1 MAALAGDML
10 SFRTRIFGGMLFVAL
25 VSIAV
30 AVFYGK
36 AWFEKVQLDSARER
50 LVRETALAGVILD
63 GMGDHAAGLTRLA
76 AILDMPEERLSLL
89 DPQGY
94 VLGDTALDA
103 QPVTRLDNHA
113 DRPEVRE
120 ATGGTPG
127 FAIRASGTLGK
138 KLAYAA
144 VVLQNGDILRVSV
157 PLANLRQIIDSRL
170 AVFTQIAVITVILS
184 LILAGVLS
192 GALRRSLRQMV
203 SVVEGISLGN
213 FQRRLRRIPGCE
225 FAPLADAVNRMA
237 ENIEEHVRAAAE
249 QTAQLESILDTMSD
263 GVLVLGPR
271 GRIRRCNRALVRH
284 FPAAASALG
293 AQVVEVIPSPPLQNA
308 VDELM
313 AEAEARADARHRASV
328 LAVPPRHGGAD
339 QSGQT
344 GSTACAAAVSGAVLT
359 VDGQALPVASGGQHA
374 SADGVMPGAGPGCG
388 EAKGSQDGLGGP
400 EAPAVEGGR
409 VQRYLHLELPSGQ
422 VMSVCISLPPA
433 SETADGEQLGA
444 VAVFHDITELMRLE
458 RIRRDFVANVSHEL
472 RTPLTAIQGYAETL
486 TSIDG
491 PPECRRFGEIILKN
505 GAYLSR
511 MVEDLLTLARLEGKS
526 GSLELVATDPGE
538 ALTQATGMCREVLE
552 RRGCRV
558 ESHLCP
564 NCRVLASLPHLTQ
577 VFRNLLEN
585 AGRYAPE
592 GGSIRVTARQAGDSV
607 IFRVADDGPGIPRQD
622 QERIFER
629 FYQVERHRGQAST
642 GLGLAICKH
651 ILERHGGS
659 IRVESPAPDGSTALV
674 FTLTSAYGAAQS

>member
-1 MAALAGDML
+1 ML
-10 SFRTRIFGGMLFVAL
+10 SFRTRIFGGMLAVAL

-36 AWFEKVQLDSARER
+36 AWFEKVQLESARER
-50 LVRETALAGVILD
+50 LVRETTLAGAILD
-63 GMGDHAAGLTRLA
+63 GLGEHAAGLARLA

-89 DPQGY
+89 DPQGH
-94 VLGDTALDA
+94 VLGDTAPDA

-120 ATGGTPG
+120 AMGGAPG
-127 FAIRASGTLGK
+127 FAIRPSGTLGK
-138 KLAYAA
+138 DLAYAA
-144 VVLQNGDILRVSV
+144 VLLQNGDILRVSV
-157 PLANLRQIIDSRL
+157 PLASLRQIIDSRL
-170 AVFTQIAVITVILS
+170 AVFTQIGVITVVLS
-184 LILAGVLS
+184 LLLAGLLS

-203 SVVEGISLGN
+203 SVVEAISLGN
-213 FQRRLRRIPGCE
+213 FQRRLRHIPGCE

-237 ENIEEHVRAAAE
+237 ENIEEHVRTAAE

-271 GRIRRCNRALVRH
+271 GRIRRCNRALVRE

-313 AEAEARADARHRASV
+313 AEAEASLEARQRAAALAASARHSAAKQADEEA
-328 LAVPPRHGGAD
+328 LAG
-339 QSGQT
+339 
-344 GSTACAAAVSGAVLT
+344 
-359 VDGQALPVASGGQHA
+359 
-374 SADGVMPGAGPGCG
+374 
-388 EAKGSQDGLGGP
+388 
-400 EAPAVEGGR
+400 EGGR

-422 VMSVCISLPPA
+422 AMSVCISLPPA
-433 SETADGEQLGA
+433 AEMADGQVGA

-458 RIRRDFVANVSHEL
+458 RVRRDFVANVSHEL

-486 TSIDG
+486 TSLDG

-526 GSLELVATDPGE
+526 GSLELVPTDPRE
-538 ALTQATGMCREVLE
+538 ALAQAMAMCREVLE
-552 RRGCRV
+552 QRRCRV
-558 ESHLCP
+558 ESQLSADCG
-564 NCRVLASLPHLTQ
+564 VLASQPHLTQ

-592 GGSIRVTARQAGDSV
+592 GGSIGVSARRAGGSV
-607 IFRVADDGPGIPRQD
+607 VFRITDDGPGIPRQD
-622 QERIFER
+622 LERIFER
-629 FYQVERHRGQAST
+629 FYQVERHRGQANT

-651 ILERHGGS
+651 IIERHGGS
-659 IRVESPAPDGSTALV
+659 IRAESPAIDGSTALV
-674 FTLTSAYGAAQS
+674 FTLTSAHGAAQS